1 MSLSIRSRSIYHGL
15 PVFPA
20 ELKGLTAIVAGANGI
35 SGDYMLQVLC
45 ESPERWTKIYA
56 LSRRPPNKNWPAH
69 VKHISVDFLD
79 SPEKIAEQLRLHEVK
94 ADYIFFFAY
103 IQPPP
108 KEGGS
113 IWSAVEDLVRVNKQL
128 LVNFLEAQTLNK
140 SIPKRILLQ
149 LGAKYYGLHLG
160 PAKLPL
166 EESDPRVL
174 LEQNFYYSQ
183 EDCLKDFAQ
192 KHNIGWNT
200 TRPAFIP
207 GAVTDASMDL
217 CFALGIYATVQ
228 KYLNQPLVYPAGFKS
243 WTNVQNLS
251 SAATNCY
258 LAEWAVLTGAAE
270 NQSFNAIDG
279 APFTWESFWPQLA
292 DRFGL
297 PWTGPDLSESAST
310 QYHDVPFASYD
321 PPPRGYGPLSKAQA
335 KFTLTEWAKRP
346 EVAEAWRKIA
356 KDNDL
361 RDKELRDPDRIFGF
375 IDVLLL
381 IPYPAVYRRFH
392 FTSHFLTY
400 FRSSVTKLR
409 KLGYFG
415 FVDTNESIIEA
426 LECLV
431 GLRMIPQF

>member
-1 MSLSIRSRSIYHGL
+1 MSLSIQSRSIYHGL
-15 PVFPA
+15 PVFPG

-56 LSRRPPNKNWPAH
+56 LSRRPPNKIWPAH
-69 VKHISVDFLD
+69 VKHLSLDFMD
-79 SPEKIAEQLRLHEVK
+79 PPEKIAEQLRQDEVK

-108 KEGGS
+108 KEGGN

-128 LVNFLEAQTLNK
+128 LVNFLEAQALNN
-140 SIPKRILLQ
+140 SLPKHILLQ

-160 PAKLPL
+160 PAKTPL
-166 EESDPRVL
+166 VESDPRVL
-174 LEQNFYYSQ
+174 LEPNFYYDQ
-183 EDCLKDFAQ
+183 EDYLKEFAQ

-228 KYLNQPLVYPAGFKS
+228 KYLNQPLVYPADFTA

-258 LAEWAVLTGAAE
+258 LAEWAVLTKGAE

-279 APFTWESFWPQLA
+279 APFSWEGFWPQLA

-297 PWTGPDLSESAST
+297 PWTGPDLSESA
-310 QYHDVPFASYD
+310 QYHDVVLPYD
-321 PPPRGYGPLSKAQA
+321 PPPRGYGPQA
-335 KFTLTEWAKRP
+335 KSRFRFTLTEWAKRP
-346 EVAEAWRKIA
+346 EVSAAWREIA
-356 KDNDL
+356 KENNL
-361 RDKELRDPDRIFGF
+361 RDKELREPERLFGF
-375 IDVLLL
+375 IDVLLMMS
-381 IPYPAVYRRFH
+381 YPALY
-392 FTSHFLTY
+392 
-400 FRSSVTKLR
+400 SVTKLR

-415 FVDTNESIIEA
+415 YVDTSESIIEA
-426 LECLV
+426 LERLV

>member
-1 MSLSIRSRSIYHGL
+1 M
-15 PVFPA
+15 
-20 ELKGLTAIVAGANGI
+20 
-35 SGDYMLQVLC
+35 
-45 ESPERWTKIYA
+45 
-56 LSRRPPNKNWPAH
+56 
-69 VKHISVDFLD
+69 
-79 SPEKIAEQLRLHEVK
+79 
-94 ADYIFFFAY
+94 
-103 IQPPP
+103 
-108 KEGGS
+108 
-113 IWSAVEDLVRVNKQL
+113 
-128 LVNFLEAQTLNK
+128 NFLEAQTLNK

-174 LEQNFYYSQ
+174 LEQNFYYTQ
-183 EDCLKDFAQ
+183 EDYLKDFAQ

-228 KYLNQPLVYPAGFKS
+228 KYLNQPLVYPAGFTS

-297 PWTGPDLSESAST
+297 PWTGPDLSESASA

-346 EVAEAWRKIA
+346 EVAEAWRKIS

-381 IPYPAVYRRFH
+381 IPYPAVYR
-392 FTSHFLTY
+392 
-400 FRSSVTKLR
+400 
-409 KLGYFG
+409 
-415 FVDTNESIIEA
+415 
-426 LECLV
+426 
-431 GLRMIPQF
+431 